1 MKVQDIT
8 CPSCGASLA
17 IPEAEGSQLV
27 VCSYCGKGV
36 WLSDDVQRVDAKI
49 NMSVNNA
56 EEAGYLF
63 EKGRITAQQEENDR
77 QLSEMQEEQKVRQ
90 KKKLWQWG
98 IKILA
103 WVLFF
108 PIMLGWTVL
117 KSKRFSLIQKLV
129 LCGLIILVT
138 IVLTSG
144 GSHGV

>member
-17 IPEAEGSQLV
+17 VAEAEGSQLV

-63 EKGRITAQQEENDR
+63 EKGRITAQQEESDR
-77 QLSEMQEEQKVRQ
+77 QLSEMQEEQKVKQ

-103 WVLFF
+103 WVLLF

-144 GSHGV
+144 GSHGI